1 VPNDLADSRMLNPD
15 SLILHE
21 YAENAYLQYAMA
33 VVRDRALPQVED
45 GQKPVQRRILYT
57 MRQLGLGPAAKPVKC
72 ARIVGEVLG
81 RVHPHGDT
89 SVYDTLVRMA
99 QDFTLRYPLIVGQG
113 NFGSRDGDPPAA
125 YRYTE
130 AKLAPISDLLLGELD
145 QGTVDFVPNYDNTV
159 NEPSRLPARLPFVL
173 LNGSMGIAVGMACDI
188 PPHNLREVAAAAALA
203 VSRPGASIEDLL
215 ALMPGPDFPDGG
227 QVISAREDIA
237 EAYRTGRGL
246 LRARARWRIE
256 DLARGQWRI
265 VVYELP
271 YQVSTKR
278 VLEEL
283 DALSNPQPAAGKKS
297 PTQAQLNLKQVVLN
311 LVERASDES
320 GQKEKIRLVI
330 EPRTSKVDASELMT
344 VLFAHTSLES
354 GFSVNCTMLGADG
367 RPQQKALPQILSEWA
382 SFRVATVIRRTRFQ
396 LDRAE
401 ARIHILEGR
410 RIAFLNIEKVIRVI
424 READDPKAD
433 LIARFKLTP
442 VQAEDILEIRLRQLA
457 RLEGIR
463 IEQELE
469 ELVKERAR
477 LQALLASDRAV
488 RKLIVKEIEADA
500 AKFGDD
506 RRTLLEPVERASVV
520 KAAISVPDEPVTVI
534 ISRNGWIR
542 ARPGHGLDL
551 SGLTFKAGDQLG
563 AAVETRTTRPVVIID
578 SHGRA
583 YSIDAHEVPAGRGDG
598 VPITSLIQ
606 LQEGGKA
613 RYMLSAADDAHFLF
627 ANTGGYGYVAP
638 FAALVSRNRAG
649 KAFMALE
656 PGETVL
662 PPVAITGASD
672 DLFATLPY
680 IACAASNGKLLCF
693 AASEVKVQDKGRGT
707 MLMQLDKG
715 ERLAWAGMFA
725 DTLTVPVVM
734 RGKHQKVVLKGDEL
748 VRYVL
753 HRARK
758 GALLPRKALPVKMA

>member
-1 VPNDLADSRMLNPD
+1 MLRPETD
-15 SLILHE
+15 SLLLHE

-57 MRQLGLGPAAKPVKC
+57 MRQLGLGGAAKPVKC

-99 QDFTLRYPLIVGQG
+99 QDFTLRYPLIQGQG
-113 NFGSRDGDPPAA
+113 NFGSRDGDPAAA

-130 AKLAPISDLLLGELD
+130 AKLAPIAELLLAELD
-145 QGTVDFVPNYDNTV
+145 QGTVGFVPNYDNTV
-159 NEPSRLPARLPFVL
+159 NEPSRLPARLPLVL

-188 PPHNLREVAAAAALA
+188 PPHNLREVATAAALA
-203 VSRPGASIEDLL
+203 VSRRALTLDDLSAVL
-215 ALMPGPDFPDGG
+215 PGPDFPDGG
-227 QVISAREDIA
+227 QVISSPDEIA
-237 EAYRTGRGL
+237 DSYRTGRGL

-256 DLARGQWRI
+256 ELARGQWRI

-283 DALSNPQPAAGKKS
+283 DALSNPQPGAGKKVA
-297 PTQAQLNLKQVVLN
+297 TQAQLNLKQVVLN

-320 GQKEKIRLVI
+320 GQKEKVRLVI
-330 EPRTSKVDASELMT
+330 EPRTSKIDADELMA

-354 GFSVNCTMLGADG
+354 GFSVNFTMLGADG
-367 RPQQKALPQILSEWA
+367 RPQQKGLAQILAEWA
-382 SFRVATVIRRTRFQ
+382 DFRVATVLRRTRFQ

-410 RIAFLNIEKVIRVI
+410 RIVFLHIDKVIRVI

-433 LIARFKLTP
+433 LIAQFKLTP
-442 VQAEDILEIRLRQLA
+442 VQADDILEIRLRQLA

-463 IEQELE
+463 IEQEL
-469 ELVKERAR
+469 KEQVSERTR

-488 RKLIVKEIEADA
+488 RRLIVKEIEADA
-500 AKFGDD
+500 AKYGDA
-506 RRTLLEPVERASVV
+506 RRTVLAPVERTAAV
-520 KAAISVPDEPVTVI
+520 KTASVPDEPVTIV

-542 ARPGHGLDL
+542 SRPGHGLDL
-551 SGLTFKAGDQLG
+551 TGLGFKTGDQLG

-583 YSIDAHEVPAGRGDG
+583 YAIDAHEVPGGRGDG
-598 VPITSLIQ
+598 VPITSLIE
-606 LQEGGKA
+606 LQDGGRA
-613 RYMLSAADDAHFLF
+613 RYMLSASAEARYLF
-627 ANTGGYGYVAP
+627 AGTGGRGFIAP
-638 FAALVSRNRAG
+638 FAALVGRNRAG
-649 KAFMALE
+649 KAFMTLDD
-656 PGETVL
+656 GETPL
-662 PPVAITGASD
+662 PPAAVEATGT
-672 DLFATLPY
+672 DLFEAMPY
-680 IACAASNGKLLCF
+680 VACAATNGKLLCF
-693 AASEVKVQDKGRGT
+693 AAAEVKAQDKGRGT
-707 MLMQLDKG
+707 MLMQLDRG
-715 ERLAWAGMFA
+715 ERLAWVGLYRDA
-725 DTLTVPVVM
+725 LTVPVVA
-734 RGKHQKVVLKGDEL
+734 RGKPQALLLKGEEL
-748 VRYVL
+748 ARYVL

-758 GALLPRKALPVKMA
+758 GLLLPRKAVPVRTF

>member
-1 VPNDLADSRMLNPD
+1 MGATTPD
-15 SLILHE
+15 EQDQLVLHE

-57 MRQLGLGPAAKPVKC
+57 MRQLGLAGAAKPVKC

-99 QDFTLRYPLIVGQG
+99 QDFTLRYPLILGQG
-113 NFGSRDGDPPAA
+113 NFGSRDGDPAAA

-130 AKLAPISDLLLGELD
+130 AKLTPIADLLLAELD

-188 PPHNLREVAAAAALA
+188 PPHNLREVAAAAALL
-203 VSRPGASIEDLL
+203 VTRRDASVEDVFAIL
-215 ALMPGPDFPDGG
+215 PGPDFPDGG
-227 QVISAREDIA
+227 QVISSAEEIA
-237 EAYRTGRGL
+237 ESYRTGRGL
-246 LRARARWRIE
+246 LRARARWRLE
-256 DLARGQWRI
+256 ELARGQWRI

-283 DALSNPQPAAGKKS
+283 DALSNPQPGPGKKS
-297 PTQAQLNLKQVVLN
+297 ATQTQLNLKQVVLN
-311 LVERASDES
+311 LVEHARDES

-330 EPRTSKVDASELMT
+330 EPRTSKVDPGELMAF
-344 VLFAHTSLES
+344 LFAHTSLEN

-367 RPQQKALPQILSEWA
+367 RPQQKGLQAILTEWA
-382 SFRVATVIRRTRFQ
+382 DFRVATVVRRTRFQ
-396 LDRAE
+396 LERAE

-410 RIAFLNIEKVIRVI
+410 RIVFLNIDKVIRVI
-424 READDPKAD
+424 RESDEPKSD
-433 LIARFKLTP
+433 LIAAFKLSP

-463 IEQELE
+463 IEQELTE
-469 ELVKERAR
+469 QTTERGR

-500 AKFGDD
+500 AKYGDD
-506 RRTLLEPVERASVV
+506 RRTLLEPVARATSV
-520 KAAISVPDEPVTVI
+520 KTAISVPDEPVTII

-542 ARPGHGLDL
+542 SRPGYGVDL
-551 SGLTFKAGDQLG
+551 SGLGFKAGDQLG

-583 YSIDAHEVPAGRGDG
+583 YALDAHEIPGGRGDG
-598 VPITSLIQ
+598 VPITSLIE
-606 LQEGGKA
+606 LQDGGRA
-613 RYMLSAADDAHFLF
+613 RYMLSATLEVRYLF
-627 ANTGGYGYVAP
+627 ANTGGYGFIAP
-638 FAALVSRNRAG
+638 FSALVGRNRGG
-649 KAFMALE
+649 KAFMAIE
-656 PGETVL
+656 SGETVL
-662 PPVAITGASD
+662 PPAAVEASGT
-672 DLFATLPY
+672 DLFEALPNV
-680 IACAASNGKLLCF
+680 ACAATNGKLLCF
-693 AASEVKVQDKGRGT
+693 AAAELKLQDRGRGT
-707 MLMQLDKG
+707 MLMQLDRG
-715 ERLAWAGMFA
+715 EQMAWAGLYR
-725 DTLTVPVVM
+725 DVLRVPVVI
-734 RGKHQKVVLKGDEL
+734 RGKAQPLVIKGEEL
-748 VRYVL
+748 ARYVL

-758 GALLPRKALPVKMA
+758 GLLLPRKAVPVKTF

>member
-1 VPNDLADSRMLNPD
+1 MGATTPAEQDQ
-15 SLILHE
+15 LILHE

-57 MRQLGLGPAAKPVKC
+57 MRQLGLAGAAKPVKC

-99 QDFTLRYPLIVGQG
+99 QDFTLRYPLIHGQG
-113 NFGSRDGDPPAA
+113 NFGSRDGDPAAA

-130 AKLAPISDLLLGELD
+130 ARLAPIADLLLAELD

-159 NEPSRLPARLPFVL
+159 NEPARLPARLPFVL

-203 VSRPGASIEDLL
+203 ITNPGVSVDELL
-215 ALMPGPDFPDGG
+215 AVLPGPDFPDGG
-227 QVISAREDIA
+227 QVISAPEEIA

-283 DALSNPQPAAGKKS
+283 DALSNPQPGAGKKA
-297 PTQAQLNLKQVVLN
+297 PTQTQLNLKQVVLN
-311 LVERASDES
+311 VIERATDES

-330 EPRTSKVDASELMT
+330 EPRTSKVSPQELMA

-367 RPQQKALPQILSEWA
+367 RPQQKALPQILAEWA
-382 SFRVATVIRRTRFQ
+382 AFRVATVIRRTRFQ
-396 LDRAE
+396 LDRTD

-433 LIARFKLTP
+433 LIARFQLTP

-463 IEQELE
+463 IEQELK
-469 ELVKERAR
+469 ELVAERGR
-477 LQALLASDRAV
+477 LHALLASDRAM

-506 RRTLLEPVERASVV
+506 RRTLLEPVVRAGAV
-520 KAAISVPDEPVTVI
+520 KTAISVPDEPVTVV

-542 ARPGHGLDL
+542 ARPGHGIDV
-551 SGLTFKAGDQLG
+551 GALTFKGGDSLG

-578 SHGRA
+578 SNGRA
-583 YSIDAHEVPAGRGDG
+583 YAIEAHEVPTGRGDG
-598 VPITSLIQ
+598 VPITSLIE
-606 LQEGGKA
+606 LQDGGKA
-613 RYMLSAADDAHFLF
+613 RYMLSATPDTRYLF
-627 ANTGGYGYVAP
+627 ANTGGYGYIAP
-638 FAALVSRNRAG
+638 FSALVGRNRAG

-662 PPVAITGASD
+662 PPAPVEAAGD
-672 DLFATLPY
+672 DLFDALPW
-680 IACAASNGKLLCF
+680 IACAATNGKLLCF
-693 AASEVKVQDKGRGT
+693 AAAEVKVQDKGRGT
-707 MLMQLDKG
+707 ILMQLDKG
-715 ERLAWAGMFA
+715 ERLAWVGLYH
-725 DTLTVPVVM
+725 DVLTVPVVM
-734 RGKHQKVVLKGDEL
+734 RGKTQALVLKGEDL
-748 VRYVL
+748 ARHVL

-758 GALLPRKALPVKMA
+758 GVLLPRKAMPLKIA

>member
-1 VPNDLADSRMLNPD
+1 MGATTPD
-15 SLILHE
+15 EQDQLVLHE

-57 MRQLGLGPAAKPVKC
+57 MRQLGLAGAAKPVKC

-99 QDFTLRYPLIVGQG
+99 QDFTLRYPLVLGQG
-113 NFGSRDGDPPAA
+113 NFGSRDGDPAAA

-130 AKLAPISDLLLGELD
+130 AKLTPIADLLLVELD

-188 PPHNLREVAAAAALA
+188 PPHNLREVATAAALM
-203 VSRPGASIEDLL
+203 VTRRDASIEDLL
-215 ALMPGPDFPDGG
+215 AVLPGPDFPDGG
-227 QVISAREDIA
+227 QVISSPEEIA
-237 EAYRTGRGL
+237 ESYRTGRGL

-256 DLARGQWRI
+256 ELARGQWRI

-283 DALSNPQPAAGKKS
+283 DALSNPQPGPGKKS
-297 PTQAQLNLKQVVLN
+297 ATQTQLNLKQVVLN
-311 LVERASDES
+311 LVEHARDES

-330 EPRTSKVDASELMT
+330 EPRTSKVDPGELMAF
-344 VLFAHTSLES
+344 LFAHTSLEN

-367 RPQQKALPQILSEWA
+367 RPQQKGLQAILAEWA
-382 SFRVATVIRRTRFQ
+382 DFRVATVVRRTRFQ

-410 RIAFLNIEKVIRVI
+410 RIVFLNIDKVIRVI
-424 READDPKAD
+424 RESDEPKAD
-433 LIARFKLTP
+433 LIATFKLSP

-463 IEQELE
+463 IEQEL
-469 ELVKERAR
+469 KEQTTERGR

-500 AKFGDD
+500 AKYGDD
-506 RRTLLEPVERASVV
+506 RRTLLEPVARATSV
-520 KAAISVPDEPVTVI
+520 KTAISVPDEPVTIV

-542 ARPGHGLDL
+542 SRPGHGVDL
-551 SGLTFKAGDQLG
+551 SGLNFKAGDQLG

-583 YSIDAHEVPAGRGDG
+583 YALDAHEIPGGRGDG
-598 VPITSLIQ
+598 VPITSLIE
-606 LQEGGKA
+606 LQDGGRA
-613 RYMLSAADDAHFLF
+613 RYMLSATPEVRYLF
-627 ANTGGYGYVAP
+627 ANTGGYGFIAP
-638 FAALVSRNRAG
+638 FSALVGRNRAG
-649 KAFMALE
+649 KAFMAIE
-656 PGETVL
+656 SGETVL
-662 PPVAITGASD
+662 PPAAVEAIGT
-672 DLFATLPY
+672 DLFEALPNV
-680 IACAASNGKLLCF
+680 ACAATNGKLLCF
-693 AASEVKVQDKGRGT
+693 AAAELKLQDRGRGT
-707 MLMQLDKG
+707 MLMQLDRG
-715 ERLAWAGMFA
+715 ERMAWAGLYR
-725 DTLTVPVVM
+725 DVLRVPVVV
-734 RGKHQKVVLKGDEL
+734 RGKAQPLVIKGEEL
-748 VRYVL
+748 ARYVL

-758 GALLPRKALPVKMA
+758 GLLLPRKAVPVKTF

>member
-1 VPNDLADSRMLNPD
+1 MGAITPD
-15 SLILHE
+15 EQDQLILHE

-57 MRQLGLGPAAKPVKC
+57 MRQLGLAGAAKPVKC

-99 QDFTLRYPLIVGQG
+99 QDFTLRYPLIQGQG
-113 NFGSRDGDPPAA
+113 NFGSRDGDPAAA

-130 AKLAPISDLLLGELD
+130 AKLAPIADLLLGELD

-159 NEPSRLPARLPFVL
+159 NEPARLPARLPFVL

-203 VSRPGASIEDLL
+203 IAKPGVSFEELL
-215 ALMPGPDFPDGG
+215 AVLPGPDFPDGG
-227 QVISAREDIA
+227 QVISAPDEIA

-283 DALSNPQPAAGKKS
+283 DALSNPQPGSGKKA
-297 PTQAQLNLKQVVLN
+297 PTQTQLNLKQVVLN
-311 LVERASDES
+311 VVERATDES

-330 EPRTSKVDASELMT
+330 EPRTSKVNPEELMA

-382 SFRVATVIRRTRFQ
+382 AFRVATVIRRTRFQ
-396 LDRAE
+396 LDRTE

-410 RIAFLNIEKVIRVI
+410 RIAFLNIDKVIRVI

-433 LIARFKLTP
+433 LMARFELTP
-442 VQAEDILEIRLRQLA
+442 VQADDILEIRLRQLA

-463 IEQELE
+463 IEQELK
-469 ELVKERAR
+469 ELVAERGR
-477 LQALLASDRAV
+477 LHALLASDRAM

-500 AKFGDD
+500 AKYGDD
-506 RRTLLEPVERASVV
+506 RRTLLEPVARAAAV
-520 KAAISVPDEPVTVI
+520 KTTISVPDEPVTVVV
-534 ISRNGWIR
+534 SRNGWIR
-542 ARPGHGLDL
+542 ARPGHGIDL
-551 SGLTFKAGDQLG
+551 TALTFKAGDSLG

-583 YSIDAHEVPAGRGDG
+583 YAIDAHEVPSGRGDG
-598 VPITSLIQ
+598 VPITSLIE
-606 LQEGGKA
+606 LQDGGKA
-613 RYMLSAADDAHFLF
+613 RYMLSATADKRYLF
-627 ANTGGYGYVAP
+627 ANTGGYGFIAP
-638 FAALVSRNRAG
+638 FSALVGRNRAG

-656 PGETVL
+656 AGETVL
-662 PPVAITGASD
+662 PPAPVEAAGD
-672 DLFATLPY
+672 DLFETLPWV
-680 IACAASNGKLLCF
+680 ACAATNGKLLSF
-693 AASEVKVQDKGRGT
+693 AAAEVKVQDKGRGT

-715 ERLAWAGMFA
+715 EHLAWVGLYR
-725 DTLTVPVVM
+725 DVLTVPVVM
-734 RGKHQKVVLKGDEL
+734 RGKTQSLVLKGEDL
-748 VRYVL
+748 ARHVL

-758 GALLPRKALPVKMA
+758 GVLLPRKAMPVKIV

>member
-1 VPNDLADSRMLNPD
+1 MGAITPAEQDQ
-15 SLILHE
+15 LILHE

-57 MRQLGLGPAAKPVKC
+57 MRQLGLSGAAKPVKC

-81 RVHPHGDT
+81 RVHPHGDV

-99 QDFTLRYPLIVGQG
+99 QDFTLRYPLVQGQG
-113 NFGSRDGDPPAA
+113 NFGSRDGDPAAA

-130 AKLAPISDLLLGELD
+130 ARLAPIADLLLAELD
-145 QGTVDFVPNYDNTV
+145 LGTVDFVPNYDNSTT
-159 NEPSRLPARLPFVL
+159 EPARLPARLPFVL

-203 VSRPGASIEDLL
+203 VTKPGVTIEQMLEV
-215 ALMPGPDFPDGG
+215 MPGPDFPDGG
-227 QVISAREDIA
+227 QVISSREDIA

-283 DALSNPQPAAGKKS
+283 DALSNPQPPAGKKS
-297 PTQAQLNLKQVVLN
+297 VSQQQLNLKQVVLN
-311 LVERASDES
+311 VVERASDES
-320 GQKEKIRLVI
+320 GQKEKVRLVL
-330 EPRTSKVDASELMT
+330 EPRTSKVDPNELMA

-354 GFSVNCTMLGADG
+354 GFSVNCTMLGGDG
-367 RPQQKALPQILSEWA
+367 RPQQKGLPQILAEWA
-382 SFRVATVIRRTRFQ
+382 SFRVGTVVRRTRFQ

-410 RIAFLNIEKVIRVI
+410 RIAFLSIDKIIKVI

-433 LIARFKLTP
+433 LIARFELTP

-463 IEQELE
+463 IEQEL
-469 ELVKERAR
+469 KEMVAERER
-477 LQALLASDRAV
+477 LQALLASDKAV
-488 RKLIVKEIEADA
+488 RRLIVKEIEADA
-500 AKFGDD
+500 AKYGDD
-506 RRTLLEPVERASVV
+506 RRTLLEPVERP
-520 KAAISVPDEPVTVI
+520 AAAKLTISVPDEPVTIV

-542 ARPGHGLDL
+542 SRPGHGLDL
-551 SGLTFKAGDQLG
+551 STLGFKAGDSLG
-563 AAVETRTTRPVVIID
+563 AAVETRTTRPVAILD
-578 SHGRA
+578 SKGRA
-583 YSIDAHEVPAGRGDG
+583 YALEAHEVPSGRGDG
-598 VPITSLIQ
+598 VPITSLIE
-606 LQEGGKA
+606 LQDGAKA
-613 RYMLSAADDAHFLF
+613 RFMLSAAPDARYLF
-627 ANTGGYGYVAP
+627 ANTGGYGYIAP
-638 FAALVSRNRAG
+638 FAALVSRVRAG
-649 KAFMALE
+649 KAFMSLE
-656 PGETVL
+656 EGETTL
-662 PPVAITGASD
+662 APVALDAAGD
-672 DLFATLPY
+672 DLFDAAGFV
-680 IACAASNGKLLCF
+680 ACAASNGKLLCF
-693 AASEVKVQDKGRGT
+693 ALSEVKVQDKGRGT
-707 MLMQLDKG
+707 ILMQLDKG
-715 ERLAWAGMFA
+715 ERMAWIGVYR
-725 DTLTVPVVM
+725 DELVVPVII
-734 RGKHQKVVLKGDEL
+734 RGKPQRLVLKGEEL
-748 VRYVL
+748 AKHVL

-758 GALLPRKALPVKMA
+758 GTLLPRKALPAG

>member
-1 VPNDLADSRMLNPD
+1 MGAVTPAEQDQLV
-15 SLILHE
+15 LHE

-57 MRQLGLGPAAKPVKC
+57 MRQLGLAGAAKPVKC

-99 QDFTLRYPLIVGQG
+99 QDFTLRYPLIHGQG
-113 NFGSRDGDPPAA
+113 NFGSRDGDPAAA

-130 AKLAPISDLLLGELD
+130 AKLAPIAELLLAELD
-145 QGTVDFVPNYDNTV
+145 QGTVDFGPNYDNTV
-159 NEPSRLPARLPFVL
+159 TEPARLPARLPFVL

-188 PPHNLREVAAAAALA
+188 PPHNLREVAAAAAL
-203 VSRPGASIEDLL
+203 VVMRRDTPLEDLMRVL
-215 ALMPGPDFPDGG
+215 PGPDFPDGG
-227 QVISAREDIA
+227 QVISSPEDIA
-237 EAYRTGRGL
+237 ESYRTGRGL

-265 VVYELP
+265 VVHEFP

-283 DALSNPQPAAGKKS
+283 DALSNPQPGPGKKS
-297 PTQAQLNLKQVVLN
+297 ATQAQLNLKQVVLS

-330 EPRTSKVDASELMT
+330 EPRTSKVDPNELMA

-354 GFSVNCTMLGADG
+354 GFSVNCTMLGPDG
-367 RPQQKALPQILSEWA
+367 RPQQKGVQQILAEWA
-382 SFRVATVIRRTRFQ
+382 DFRIATVVRRTRFQ

-401 ARIHILEGR
+401 SRIHILEGR
-410 RIAFLNIEKVIRVI
+410 RIAFLNIDKVIRVI

-433 LIARFKLTP
+433 LIAKFKLTA

-463 IEQELE
+463 IEQELK
-469 ELVKERAR
+469 ELSTERAR

-500 AKFGDD
+500 ARYGDD
-506 RRTLLEPVERASVV
+506 RRTLLEPVARAATV
-520 KAAISVPDEPVTVI
+520 KTAISVPDEPVTIV

-542 ARPGHGLDL
+542 TRPGHGLDL
-551 SGLTFKAGDQLG
+551 SGLAFKAGDQLG

-578 SHGRA
+578 SNGRA
-583 YSIDAHEVPAGRGDG
+583 YAIDAHEVPGGRGDG
-598 VPITSLIQ
+598 VPITSLIE

-613 RYMLSAADDAHFLF
+613 RYMLSTTAESRFLF
-627 ANTGGYGYVAP
+627 ASTGGYGFIAP
-638 FAALVSRNRAG
+638 FGALVGRNRGG
-649 KAFMALE
+649 KAFMAIE
-656 PGETVL
+656 EGETIL
-662 PPVAITGASD
+662 PPAPVEAAGA
-672 DLFATLPY
+672 DLFEALPY
-680 IACAASNGKLLCF
+680 VACAATNGKLLCF
-693 AASEVKVQDKGRGT
+693 AASELKVQDRGRGT
-707 MLMQLDKG
+707 MLMQVDRG
-715 ERLAWAGMFA
+715 ERLAWAGLYR
-725 DTLTVPVVM
+725 DVLSLPVIVRAKPQTM
-734 RGKHQKVVLKGDEL
+734 VLKGEEL
-748 VRYVL
+748 ARYVL

-758 GALLPRKALPVKMA
+758 GLLLPKKAVPIKTF